1 MKSATNASA
10 RLRNYRQLAVGKGGL
25 PPLLSQ
31 RYIDASEGGGKPPFP
46 TCDYSPGSLI
56 PRLFDLMKSLV
67 TGGTGFVGS
76 HLVRT
81 LLERDEQV
89 RCLVRP
95 TSRLDNLEDLS
106 VEFVTGDLR
115 DLDSL
120 RLAAKGCS
128 VVYHCAADYRL
139 WCKDPNEMYQSNV
152 EGSNN
157 VMQAAFDEGVDRVV
171 YTSTVGCLGLN
182 ANGEPANEETPVT
195 IEDMIGHYKRSK
207 FLAEDRVREWAT
219 RGLPVVIVNP
229 STPVGELDI
238 KPTPTGKIIVD
249 FLRGKMFGYVDTGMN
264 LIDVRDCAEGHV
276 LAAEKGSVGERYI
289 LGGRD
294 LTLKELFDALATVT
308 DIAAPKMKV
317 PHWVAETYARLE
329 NLWSINVARREPDVP
344 LESVKLAR
352 HKMWFDA
359 SKAVRELGLPR
370 NPIERA
376 LERAVKWFREHG
388 YA

>member
-1 MKSATNASA
+1 MDCKIVWSHATRLSHAQSLNAI
-10 RLRNYRQLAVGKGGL
+10 VK
-25 PPLLSQ
+25 
-31 RYIDASEGGGKPPFP
+31 
-46 TCDYSPGSLI
+46 T
-56 PRLFDLMKSLV
+56 LV

-76 HLVRT
+76 HLVRV
-81 LLERDEQV
+81 LLERGEQV
-89 RCLVRP
+89 RCLTRRE
-95 TSRLDNLEDLS
+95 SRLDNLKELP
-106 VEFVTGDLR
+106 VEFATGDLR

-120 RLAAKGCS
+120 RKAAQGCS

-157 VMQAAFDEGVDRVV
+157 VMQAAFDEGVERVV

-182 ANGEPANEETPVT
+182 ENGAPGTEETPVT
-195 IEDMIGHYKRSK
+195 IKDMIGHYKRSK
-207 FLAEDRVREWAT
+207 FLAEDKVREWAT

-229 STPVGELDI
+229 STPVGEMDI

-276 LAAEKGSVGERYI
+276 LAAEKGRVGERYI

-294 LTLKELFDALATVT
+294 LTLKELFDALASVT
-308 DIAAPKMKV
+308 EIASPKMKV
-317 PHWVAETYARLE
+317 PHWVAETYARIE
-329 NLWSINVARREPDVP
+329 NIWSISIARREPDVP

-359 SKAVRELGLPR
+359 SKAVRELNLPR
-370 NPIERA
+370 NPIEHA
-376 LERAVKWFREHG
+376 LERAVNWFREHG

>member
-1 MKSATNASA
+1 MS
-10 RLRNYRQLAVGKGGL
+10 V
-25 PPLLSQ
+25 
-31 RYIDASEGGGKPPFP
+31 
-46 TCDYSPGSLI
+46 
-56 PRLFDLMKSLV
+56 LV

-76 HLVRT
+76 HLVRV
-81 LLERDEQV
+81 LLERGEHV

-95 TSRLDNLEDLS
+95 TSRLDNLKDLS
-106 VEFVTGDLR
+106 VDLVTGDLR
-115 DLDSL
+115 DLDSI

-128 VVYHCAADYRL
+128 VAYHCAADYRL
-139 WCKDPNEMYQSNV
+139 WCKDPAEMYQSNV

-157 VMQAAFDEGVDRVV
+157 IMQAAFDEGVERVV

-182 ANGEPANEETPVT
+182 DNGEPANEDTPVT

-207 FLAEDRVREWAT
+207 FLAEEKVREWAR

-276 LAAEKGSVGERYI
+276 LAAEKGRAGERYI
-289 LGGRD
+289 LGGRNV
-294 LTLKELFDALATVT
+294 TLKELFDILASVT
-308 DIAAPKMKV
+308 DIASPRMKV

-329 NLWSINVARREPDVP
+329 NFWSIDVARREPDVP

-352 HKMWFDA
+352 HKMWFNP
-359 SKAVRELGLPR
+359 SKAVRQLGLPQS
-370 NPIERA
+370 PIERA
-376 LERAVKWFREHG
+376 LDRAVKWFREND
-388 YA
+388 YV

>member
-1 MKSATNASA
+1 MS
-10 RLRNYRQLAVGKGGL
+10 V
-25 PPLLSQ
+25 
-31 RYIDASEGGGKPPFP
+31 
-46 TCDYSPGSLI
+46 
-56 PRLFDLMKSLV
+56 LV

-76 HLVRT
+76 HLVRV
-81 LLERDEQV
+81 LLKRGEQV

-95 TSRLDNLEDLS
+95 SSRRDNLHDLS

-120 RLAAKGCS
+120 KQAVKGIT

-157 VMQAAFDEGVDRVV
+157 VMQAAFDQGVARVV

-182 ANGEPANEETPVT
+182 EDGKPANEDSLVT
-195 IEDMIGHYKRSK
+195 IDDMIGHYKRSK
-207 FLAEDRVREWAT
+207 FLAEEKVREWAR

-276 LAAEKGSVGERYI
+276 VAAEKGRVGERYI
-289 LGGRD
+289 LGGRN
-294 LTLKELFDALATVT
+294 LTLKELFDALASVT
-308 DIAAPKMKV
+308 EIASPKMKV
-317 PHWVAETYARLE
+317 PHWVAETYARIE
-329 NLWSINVARREPDVP
+329 NLWSINIARREPDVP
-344 LESVKLAR
+344 LESVKMAR

-359 SKAVRELGLPR
+359 SKAVHELGLTQR
-370 NPIERA
+370 PIEQA
-376 LERAVKWFREHG
+376 LERAVNWFREHG

>member
-1 MKSATNASA
+1 MTA
-10 RLRNYRQLAVGKGGL
+10 
-25 PPLLSQ
+25 
-31 RYIDASEGGGKPPFP
+31 
-46 TCDYSPGSLI
+46 
-56 PRLFDLMKSLV
+56 LV

-76 HLVRT
+76 HLVRA
-81 LLERDEQV
+81 LVERGEQV

-95 TSRLDNLEDLS
+95 ASRRDNLENLS

-120 RLAAKGCS
+120 KQAVKGVK

-139 WCKDPNEMYQSNV
+139 WCKDPNELYQSNV

-157 VMQAAFDEGVDRVV
+157 VMQAAFDQGVDRVV
-171 YTSTVGCLGLN
+171 YTSTVGCLGLKDDGN
-182 ANGEPANEETPVT
+182 PANEDSPVT
-195 IEDMIGHYKRSK
+195 IDDMIGHYKRSK
-207 FLAEDRVREWAT
+207 FLAEEKVRDWAR

-264 LIDVRDCAEGHV
+264 LIDVHDCAEGHV
-276 LAAEKGSVGERYI
+276 LAAQKGRLGERYI
-289 LGGRD
+289 LGGRNM
-294 LTLKELFDALATVT
+294 TLKELFDALAGVT
-308 DIAAPKMKV
+308 KIASPKLKV
-317 PHWVAETYARLE
+317 PHWVAETYARIE
-329 NLWSINVARREPDVP
+329 NLWSINIARREPDVP
-344 LESVKLAR
+344 LESVKMSR

-359 SKAVRELGLPR
+359 SKAVHELGLSQ

-376 LERAVKWFREHG
+376 LERAVKWFSEHG

>member
-1 MKSATNASA
+1 VKA
-10 RLRNYRQLAVGKGGL
+10 
-25 PPLLSQ
+25 
-31 RYIDASEGGGKPPFP
+31 
-46 TCDYSPGSLI
+46 
-56 PRLFDLMKSLV
+56 LV

-76 HLVRT
+76 HLVRV
-81 LLERDEQV
+81 LLERGEEV
-89 RCLVRP
+89 RCLVRS
-95 TSRLDNLEDLS
+95 TSRLDNLNELP
-106 VEFVTGDLR
+106 VEFVAGDLR
-115 DLDSL
+115 DLESL
-120 RLAAKGCS
+120 TKAIKDTR

-139 WCKDPNEMYQSNV
+139 WCKEPDQMYQSNV

-157 VMQAAFDEGVDRVV
+157 VMQASFDAGVERVV

-182 ANGEPANEETPVT
+182 EDGTPANEDTQVT

-207 FLAEDRVREWAT
+207 FLAEDKVREWAQ
-219 RGLPVVIVNP
+219 RGMPVVIVNP

-276 LAAEKGSVGERYI
+276 LAAEKGSIGERYI
-289 LGGRD
+289 LGGRN
-294 LTLKELFDALATVT
+294 LTLRELFDILAAATE
-308 DIAAPKMKV
+308 IASPKMKV

-329 NLWSINVARREPDVP
+329 NFWSIDVVRREPDVP

-359 SKAVRELGLPR
+359 SKAVRELALPQ
-370 NPIERA
+370 NPVELA
-376 LERAVKWFREHG
+376 LERAVNWFREHG

>member
-1 MKSATNASA
+1 MT
-10 RLRNYRQLAVGKGGL
+10 V
-25 PPLLSQ
+25 
-31 RYIDASEGGGKPPFP
+31 
-46 TCDYSPGSLI
+46 
-56 PRLFDLMKSLV
+56 LV

-81 LLERDEQV
+81 LLERGEDV

-95 TSRLDNLEDLS
+95 ASRRDNLNDLS

-120 RLAAKGCS
+120 VRATKGCR

-139 WCKDPNEMYQSNV
+139 WCKDPAEMYQSNV

-157 VMQAAFDEGVDRVV
+157 VMQAAYYEGVDRVV
-171 YTSTVGCLGLN
+171 YTSTVGCLGLKN
-182 ANGEPANEETPVT
+182 DNDQPANEDTPVS
-195 IEDMIGHYKRSK
+195 IDEMIGAYKRSK
-207 FLAEDRVREWAT
+207 FLAEERVREWAR

-229 STPVGELDI
+229 STPVGEMDI

-276 LAAEKGSVGERYI
+276 LAAEKGRVGERYI
-289 LGGRD
+289 LGGRN
-294 LTLKELFDALATVT
+294 LTLKELFDALAGVT
-308 DIAAPKMKV
+308 EIASPKMKV
-317 PHWVAETYARLE
+317 PHWVAETYARTE
-329 NLWSINVARREPDVP
+329 NFWSINVAGREPDVP
-344 LESVKLAR
+344 LESVKLSR

-359 SKAVRELGLPR
+359 SKAVRELGLPQ
-370 NPIERA
+370 NPIEHA
-376 LERAVKWFREHG
+376 LERAVSWFREHD
-388 YA
+388 YV

>member
-1 MKSATNASA
+1 MNT
-10 RLRNYRQLAVGKGGL
+10 
-25 PPLLSQ
+25 
-31 RYIDASEGGGKPPFP
+31 
-46 TCDYSPGSLI
+46 
-56 PRLFDLMKSLV
+56 LV

-76 HLVRT
+76 HLVRV
-81 LLERDEQV
+81 LLERGEYP
-89 RCLVRP
+89 RCLVRS
-95 TSRLDNLEDLS
+95 TSRRDNLAGLDI
-106 VEFVTGDLR
+106 EFVTGDLR

-120 RLAAKGCS
+120 RQAVKGAR

-139 WCKDPNEMYQSNV
+139 WSKDPNEMYQINV

-157 VMQAAFDEGVDRVV
+157 VMQAAFDKKVERVV

-182 ANGEPANEETPVT
+182 EDGTPANEETPVT

-207 FLAEDRVREWAT
+207 FLAEERVREWAA

-276 LAAEKGSVGERYI
+276 LAAEKGREGERYI
-289 LGGRD
+289 LGGRNV
-294 LTLKELFDALATVT
+294 TLKEIFDMLAGVT
-308 DIAAPKMKV
+308 DVRSPTMRV

-329 NLWSINVARREPDVP
+329 NIWSIDIARREPDVP
-344 LESVKLAR
+344 LESVQMSR
-352 HKMWFDA
+352 HKMWFDP
-359 SKAVRELGLPR
+359 SKAIRELELPQS
-370 NPIERA
+370 PVERA
-376 LERAVKWFREHG
+376 LERAVNWFRENG

>member
-1 MKSATNASA
+1 MTA
-10 RLRNYRQLAVGKGGL
+10 
-25 PPLLSQ
+25 
-31 RYIDASEGGGKPPFP
+31 
-46 TCDYSPGSLI
+46 
-56 PRLFDLMKSLV
+56 LV

-76 HLVRT
+76 HLVRV
-81 LLERDEQV
+81 LLERGEQV

-95 TSRLDNLEDLS
+95 TSRRDNLNALS
-106 VEFVTGDLR
+106 IEFATGDLR

-120 RLAAKGCS
+120 KQAVKGVK

-139 WCKDPNEMYQSNV
+139 WCTDPNQMYQSNV

-157 VMQAAFDEGVDRVV
+157 VMQAAFDERVDRVV

-182 ANGEPANEETPVT
+182 DDGKPANEDSPVT
-195 IEDMIGHYKRSK
+195 IDDMIGHYKRSK
-207 FLAEDRVREWAT
+207 FLAEEKVRDWAR
-219 RGLPVVIVNP
+219 RGLPIVIVNP

-276 LAAEKGSVGERYI
+276 LAAQKGRLGERYI
-289 LGGRD
+289 LGGRNM
-294 LTLKELFDALATVT
+294 TLKELFDALAVVT
-308 DIAAPKMKV
+308 EIASPKLKV
-317 PHWVAETYARLE
+317 PHWVAETYARIE
-329 NLWSINVARREPDVP
+329 NLWSINIARREPDVP
-344 LESVKLAR
+344 LESVKMSR

-359 SKAVRELGLPR
+359 SKAVHELGLPQ

-376 LERAVKWFREHG
+376 LERAVKWFSGHG
-388 YA
+388 YV